1 MTFMHESVLPA
12 LVRSA
17 AAAFGRSLLALMC
30 LIGGL
35 AGGTCARAQ
44 EGALATASAASPG
57 QAASGAAAPARK
69 WMRVPRVYGR
79 LGVKDVGLVIN
90 QDDPYSVQV
99 GAHYAKARQIPEDQI
114 LRVRLPVKGA
124 LTRGEFESLQAQI
137 EAFYGERVQALAL
150 AWRLPYA
157 VACNGLTGALALGF
171 DEGLCGHTCA
181 ASRRSSY
188 FGSAATRPLAEHRMR
203 LSMQLAARDVEGAK
217 ALIDRGVAADGTL
230 GLRGGLPAQVHFV
243 TTSDAVRSVRQQLFP
258 PEGKVAQAGLDIH
271 LDQAD
276 ALRGVDRVLLYM
288 TGRAQ
293 VEGLSSVGFL
303 PGALADHL
311 TSFGGRLD
319 DPYGQ
324 MNVLAWIEAG
334 ATASHGTASEPCAHL
349 QKFPH
354 PQALLLFY
362 AQGATA
368 IEAYWKS
375 VAWPQQAVF
384 VGEPLAAPFA
394 R

>member
-1 MTFMHESVLPA
+1 MTFMRKSVLSSLAQGAASLAFGHLLALVCLMSGLAVTSAGQAQEAVLPA
-12 LVRSA
+12 ASSPAPGVA
-17 AAAFGRSLLALMC
+17 
-30 LIGGL
+30 
-35 AGGTCARAQ
+35 
-44 EGALATASAASPG
+44 ASAPAS
-57 QAASGAAAPARK
+57 PARK

-79 LGVKDVGLVIN
+79 LGVKDLGLVIN
-90 QDDPYSVQV
+90 LDDPYSVQV
-99 GAHYAKARQIPEDQI
+99 GGHYAKARQIPEDQI

-124 LTRGEFESLQAQI
+124 LTRGEFEALQAQI
-137 EAFYGERVQALAL
+137 EAFYGDRVQALAL

-157 VACNGLTGALALGF
+157 VACNGLAGALAMGF
-171 DEGLCGHTCA
+171 DEGLCGHSCA
-181 ASRRSSY
+181 VSRRSSY

-217 ALIDRGVAADGTL
+217 ALIDRGVASDGTL

-276 ALRGVDRVLLYM
+276 TLRGVDRVLIYM

-324 MNVLAWIEAG
+324 MSVLAWIEAG

-384 VGEPLAAPFA
+384 VGEPLAAPFG